1 MEKTVKKIIF
11 LIILINIIAFAF
23 AGIVIGNP
31 EITVPNTFIIAI
43 GIDKFSETNWNL
55 NFCVND
61 AVEIYNSFPSIPQ
74 ENKYLLTNETATKI
88 EIEQTIKFV
97 AKKMDYNDTL
107 IVFVATH
114 GFFNNN
120 DFYFTPHDFKFDNMP
135 NKYTGDTNTG
145 FSSNWM
151 LEIFYD
157 KVKNNSNNI
166 VLILDTCHS
175 GSMGFDIRRAYN
187 EDTRNGL
194 ALLYSCS
201 PLELSFE
208 NISYG
213 GGHGLF
219 SYCIIE
225 GLTGLADKNNDGI
238 ITFRELFDYT
248 YYKVKELSDDKQ
260 NPVFIGAMK
269 NDSIIKLLK

>member
-1 MEKTVKKIIF
+1 MVFVNIF
-11 LIILINIIAFAF
+11 TFVF
-23 AGIVIGNP
+23 AGI
-31 EITVPNTFIIAI
+31 EINIPNTFIISI

-61 AVEIYNSFPSIPQ
+61 AVGIYNSFPTIPQ
-74 ENKYLLTNETATKI
+74 DNKYLLINENATKNK
-88 EIEQTIKFV
+88 IEQTIEFV
-97 AKKMDYNDTL
+97 ANKLDNNDTL
-107 IVFVATH
+107 IIFVATH

-120 DFYFTPHDFKFDNMP
+120 DYYFTPHDFKFDNMSS
-135 NKYTGDTNTG
+135 NYTGDTNTG

-151 LEIFYD
+151 LEIFYN

-187 EDTRNGL
+187 EETRNGL

-201 PLELSFE
+201 PLELSYE

-225 GLTGLADKNNDGI
+225 GLTGLSDKNCNGI

-248 YYKVKELSDDKQ
+248 YYKVKELSEDKQ
-260 NPVFIGAMK
+260 NPVFIGAMR
-269 NDSIIKLLK
+269 NDSVIKLLE